1 MDGFSAT
8 RRLIRDF
15 KSIRK
20 DPPNGIS
27 ASPIGDDIFKW
38 EAIIIGPQDS
48 PWDGGIFRLEMI
60 FDEEYPNKP
69 PKIKFITSIFHPN
82 IYLDGS
88 ICLDILQNEWS
99 PVFNISGILI
109 SIQSLLTDPNTRSPA
124 NNEAAVL
131 YNTDILEY
139 NKRVIS
145 CVDNSI
151 ESAKDLM
158 TL

>member
-82 IYLDGS
+82 S
-88 ICLDILQNEWS
+88 
-99 PVFNISGILI
+99 
-109 SIQSLLTDPNTRSPA
+109 RS
-124 NNEAAVL
+124 
-131 YNTDILEY
+131 TFTQFI
-139 NKRVIS
+139 
-145 CVDNSI
+145 
-151 ESAKDLM
+151 
-158 TL
+158 